1 VKLKAKSL
9 EELKYIIQRDY
20 GVDLADEDANQFGVS
35 LLKLSRLAMTALNR
49 ADEKLSMTTL

>member
-1 VKLKAKSL
+1 MKLKAKSL